1 MPPLTIIAVKKILL
15 FAFLI
20 YAAWV
25 SAQPKLLVAVQQYR
39 DSVVMFNLNNNIKT
53 GQVKIGFK
61 PHEITY
67 DAATKKCFVSNF
79 GLEDYDLKIGHTGN
93 VISVIDPFA
102 GKVIKDIY
110 TGTDTS
116 VHNGPHGIKAR
127 PGKYSELFVN
137 TEIGGDTMHVFS
149 TKDYKLKRTFAL
161 PKGSHNFTFSAD
173 GKTLW
178 LMAGQNG
185 VYSLNPETGAEL
197 QHTPLTS
204 PVRGLLV
211 AKDWIIASCKNE
223 IYLLSKTDLSIVKH
237 LDNLQLKA
245 GLILYSNITEDQK
258 YILAPAPFDS
268 VVLVIDAANG
278 QVVHRV
284 NTGDTPINV
293 QVDGSNAYVS
303 HAKDDYIATIDLNN
317 FTSSKIL
324 KAFGTNGLVVI
335 K

>member
-1 MPPLTIIAVKKILL
+1 MRPLTIIAVKKILL

-20 YAAWV
+20 YSTWLT
-25 SAQPKLLVAVQQYR
+25 AQPKLLVAVQQYR
-39 DSVVMFNLNNNIKT
+39 DSVVMFNLNTNIKT

-93 VISVIDPFA
+93 IISVIDPFA

-237 LDNLQLKA
+237 FDNLQLKA

>member
-1 MPPLTIIAVKKILL
+1 MKKILL

-39 DSVVMFNLNNNIKT
+39 DSVVMFNLNNNNNKT

-61 PHEITY
+61 PHEISY
-67 DAATKKCFVSNF
+67 DATTKKCFVSNF

-93 VISVIDPFA
+93 NISVIDPFA
-102 GKVIKDIY
+102 GKVVKDIY
-110 TGTDTS
+110 TAADTS
-116 VHNGPHGIKAR
+116 IRNGPHGVKAR

-137 TEIGGDTMHVFS
+137 TEIGGDTMRVFS

-185 VYSLNPETGAEL
+185 VYSINPETGGEL

-211 AKDWIIASCKNE
+211 AKGGIIASCKNE

-237 LDNLQLKA
+237 FDNLQLKV

-258 YILAPAPFDS
+258 YILVPAPFDS